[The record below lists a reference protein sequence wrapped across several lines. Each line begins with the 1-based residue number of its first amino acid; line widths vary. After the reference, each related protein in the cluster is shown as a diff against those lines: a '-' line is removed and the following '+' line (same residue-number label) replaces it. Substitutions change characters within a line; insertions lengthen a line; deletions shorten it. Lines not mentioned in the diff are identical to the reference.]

1 MRKTGSPVF
10 PDKRVIDV
18 VGMGLSPDDLT
29 AGHRRIIE
37 RADTLIGGRRLL
49 GFFPDSPAEKKVIG
63 KDIEAV
69 VACIRRRLGRKTIVV
84 LASGDPLFFGIGAKL
99 VEAFG
104 PDRVTIHPNISS
116 VAAAFARIKEPWGG
130 VRVLSLHG
138 RKNESELL
146 RALAEEDC
154 VAVLTDPARN
164 PAWLSR
170 LVLQKLG
177 GGFRL
182 AVMEALGTASERH
195 GWYPLTE
202 AAAKEFREPNIA
214 LLKREVGGS
223 TGRRP
228 LCLGTPDAEFE
239 HHGGLIT
246 KSEVRA
252 VSLAKLR
259 LSPGQV
265 LWDLGA
271 GSGSV
276 AIEASLLL
284 GKGRIV
290 AVEQRP
296 ERIDQIKANARRFA
310 VRNLSVVQA
319 VLPAGLARLP
329 KPDRIFIGGGG
340 KNLPAIISEAARH
353 LKPDGIVVI
362 NTVLLQNV
370 HDAAAALRRLGFA
383 TEMVQL
389 QIHRSR
395 PMPWSE
401 RLETLNPVWII
412 TGVRKP
418 DDRRRTK

>member
-1 MRKTGSPVF
+1 
-10 PDKRVIDV
+10 
-18 VGMGLSPDDLT
+18 MGLSPDDLT

-37 RADTLIGGRRLL
+37 RADILIGGRRLL
-49 GFFPDSPAEKKVIG
+49 GFFPDSPADKKVIG
-63 KDIEAV
+63 RDIDAV
-69 VACIRRRLGRKTIVV
+69 VDFIRRRLGRKTIVV

-104 PDRVTIHPNISS
+104 RDRVAIHPNVSS

-146 RALAEEDC
+146 KALAEEDR
-154 VAVLTDPARN
+154 VAVLTDPERN
-164 PAWLSR
+164 PAWLAR
-170 LVLQKLG
+170 RVIEKLG

-182 AVMEALGTASERH
+182 AVMEALGSASERH
-195 GWYPLTE
+195 GWYALTE

-214 LLKREVGGS
+214 LLKREVGGKIVR
-223 TGRRP
+223 GP

-239 HHGGLIT
+239 HHAGLIT

-252 VSLAKLR
+252 VALSKLR

-276 AIEASLLL
+276 AIEAALLL

-296 ERIDQIKANARRFA
+296 ERVDQIKANARRFN
-310 VRNLSVVQA
+310 VRNLRVVQA

-340 KNLPAIISEAARH
+340 RDLPSIVSEAIRH
-353 LKPDGIVVI
+353 LRPDGIVVV
-362 NTVLLQNV
+362 NAVLLQNV
-370 HDAAAALRRLGFA
+370 HAAEATLRKLGFE
-383 TEMVQL
+383 TEFVL
-389 QIHRSR
+389 VQIHRSR
-395 PMPWSE
+395 EMPGGE
-401 RLETLNPVWII
+401 RLEALNPVWII
-412 TGVRKP
+412 TGIRKS
-418 DDRRRTK
+418 DDRRRMK